1 MVNYKTKKMN
11 FGLIGVSGF
20 IAPRHLKAIK
30 ETNNKLIVGY
40 DINDSVGIMD
50 SFFPDS
56 NFFKDFNE
64 FDRFVEAKQI
74 SEDKLDYISICS
86 PNYLHYPHIKYS
98 LRTDVDV
105 ICEKPLVLTLEDL
118 DKLMKEEANSGKRVF
133 TILQLRLHPTIISL
147 KEKISNNKNKKEV
160 DLVYITSRGKWYH
173 KSWKGEKNKSGGIAM
188 NIGIHF
194 FDMLSFVFGNFKDS
208 KVNYISETKASGIL
222 ELENARVRWFLS
234 IDENDLKKDIRDRGI
249 KTYRSIMIDG
259 EELEFSDGF
268 TDLHTQSYQSILNG
282 NGFSLEDSRNSIEMS
297 LNIMSSS
304 AIGLKD
310 DYHPYLK
317 NVSI

>member
-1 MVNYKTKKMN
+1 MN
-11 FGLIGVSGF
+11 FGLIGISGF

-30 ETNNKLIVGY
+30 ETSNRLIVGY

-56 NFFKDFNE
+56 YFFKDFNE
-64 FDRFVEAKQI
+64 FDRFLESKI
-74 SEDKLDYISICS
+74 HTTEKIDYMSICS
-86 PNYLHYPHIKYS
+86 PNFLHYSHIKYS
-98 LRTDVDV
+98 LRSNFDV
-105 ICEKPLVLTLEDL
+105 ICEKPLVLTLDDL
-118 DKLMKEEANSGKRVF
+118 DKLKNEEIKNGKKVY
-133 TILQLRLHPTIISL
+133 TILQLRLHPAIIAL
-147 KEKISNNKNKKEV
+147 KDKVKVTSYKKNV

-173 KSWKGEKNKSGGIAM
+173 KSWKGEKCKSGGIAM

-194 FDMLSFVFGNFKDS
+194 FDMLAHVFGDFTSS

-234 IDENDLKKDIRDRGI
+234 IDENDLNKDIRNKGI
-249 KTYRSIMIDG
+249 KTYRSILIDG

-268 TDLHTQSYQSILNG
+268 TDLHTKSYQSILRG
-282 NGFSLEDSRNSIEMS
+282 DGFELEDTRKSIELS
-297 LNIMSSS
+297 SNIMSSN
-304 AIGLKD
+304 AIGLKG

-317 NVSI
+317 NINI